1 MSLGP
6 HIMPV
11 FEQLGILDELLEI
24 SIKCT
29 SMNLLDESLKS
40 MGNVKMD
47 GQKDMYGSFPRK
59 KVSP

>member
-11 FEQLGILDELLEI
+11 FEQLGILDELLSI

-29 SMNLLDESLKS
+29 TMNLLDESLKS
-40 MGNVKMD
+40 MGTVDMG
-47 GQKDMYGSFPRK
+47 GQKEL
-59 KVSP
+59 